1 MRTNARETRETIGA
15 LQEANTTLI
24 VEAALLGDA
33 LTQNTEALSAAL
45 DHITTVEKENDQ
57 LRAVVRSLTLPKR

>member
-33 LTQNTEALSAAL
+33 LTQNTEALKAAM
-45 DHITTVEKENDQ
+45 DHITTVERENDS

>member
-24 VEAALLGDA
+24 VEAAMLGDA
-33 LTQNTEALSAAL
+33 LTQNTEALKAAME
-45 DHITTVEKENDQ
+45 HITTVERENDS

>member
-24 VEAALLGDA
+24 VEAATLGDA
-33 LTQNTEALSAAL
+33 LTQNTEALMAAME
-45 DHITTVEKENDQ
+45 HITNVERENDS

>member
-15 LQEANTTLI
+15 LTEANVNLT

-33 LTQNTEALSAAL
+33 LTQTSNALKAAME
-45 DHITTVEKENDQ
+45 HITTVEKENES
-57 LRAVVRSLTLPKR
+57 LRAVVRSLTQPKR

>member
-24 VEAALLGDA
+24 VEAAMLGDA
-33 LTQNTEALSAAL
+33 LTQNTEALKAAL
-45 DHITTVEKENDQ
+45 EHITTVERENDS

>member
-24 VEAALLGDA
+24 VEAATLGDA

>member
-24 VEAALLGDA
+24 VEAAMLGDA